1 MPMLVKEVMSKK
13 FITVKPSLNLIE
25 LIKLFRTYHFHRLPV
40 TDEEN
45 HILGT
50 VSIESVMGIFK
61 PHSTRLTRMLRA
73 SPSLKVEEE
82 EMDIL
87 DAEITPEWIKTTSV
101 SDLMESNVVSIEEDK
116 TISEART
123 LMKLHNKQG
132 LPVVKNG
139 ALVGVVTLFDI
150 IFALFREK
158 GIIE

>member
-1 MPMLVKEVMSKK
+1 MLVKEVMSKK

-40 TDEEN
+40 TDEAN

-61 PHSTRLTRMLRA
+61 PHCKRLTRMLRA

-87 DAEITPEWIKTTSV
+87 DAEITPERVKMTSV
-101 SDLMESNVVSIEEDK
+101 SDLMESNFISIEEDK
-116 TISEART
+116 KGKALDGSFSGEFPSGNGT
-123 LMKLHNKQG
+123 QG
-132 LPVVKNG
+132 TDFVSWFHVIAP
-139 ALVGVVTLFDI
+139 
-150 IFALFREK
+150 E
-158 GIIE
+158 

>member
-1 MPMLVKEVMSKK
+1 MLVKEVMSKK
-13 FITVKPSLNLIE
+13 FITVKPSINLIE
-25 LIKLFRTYHFHRLPV
+25 LVNLFRTYHFHRFPV
-40 TDEEN
+40 VDEGN

-50 VSIESVMGIFK
+50 VSIESVMEIFK
-61 PHSTRLTRMLRA
+61 PHSKRLTRMLRA

-87 DAEITPEWIKTTSV
+87 DAEITPEWIKMTSV
-101 SDLMESNVVSIEEDK
+101 SDLMESNVISIEEDK

-132 LPVVKNG
+132 LPVVRNG
-139 ALVGVVTLFDI
+139 TLVGVVTLFDI
-150 IFALFREK
+150 IYALFREK

>member
-1 MPMLVKEVMSKK
+1 MLVKEVMSKK

-50 VSIESVMGIFK
+50 VSIESVMGILK
-61 PHSTRLTRMLRA
+61 PHCKRLTRMLRA

-87 DAEITPEWIKTTSV
+87 DAEITPERVKMTSV
-101 SDLMESNVVSIEEDK
+101 SDLMESNFISIEEDK

-132 LPVVKNG
+132 LPVVKNDT
-139 ALVGVVTLFDI
+139 LVGVITLFDI
-150 IFALFREK
+150 IYALFREK

>member
-1 MPMLVKEVMSKK
+1 MLVKEVMSKK

-61 PHSTRLTRMLRA
+61 PHSKRLTRMLRA

-101 SDLMESNVVSIEEDK
+101 SDLMESNVISIEEDK

-132 LPVVKNG
+132 LPVVRNG
-139 ALVGVVTLFDI
+139 TLVGVVTLFDI
-150 IFALFREK
+150 IYALFREK

>member
-1 MPMLVKEVMSKK
+1 MLVKEVMSKK

-61 PHSTRLTRMLRA
+61 PHSKRLTRMLRA

-87 DAEITPEWIKTTSV
+87 DAEITPEWVKMTSV
-101 SDLMESNVVSIEEDK
+101 SDLMESNVISIEEDK
-116 TISEART
+116 TISEARS

-132 LPVVKNG
+132 LPVVKEG
-139 ALVGVVTLFDI
+139 TLVGIITLFDI
-150 IFALFREK
+150 IYVLFKER
-158 GIIE
+158 GVIE

>member
-1 MPMLVKEVMSKK
+1 MMSKK

-25 LIKLFRTYHFHRLPV
+25 LIKLFQNYHFHRLPV
-40 TDEEN
+40 IDEDN
-45 HILGT
+45 NILGT
-50 VSIESVMGIFK
+50 VSIESIMEIFK
-61 PHSTRLTRMLRA
+61 PHSKRLTRMLRA

-101 SDLMESNVVSIEEDK
+101 SDLMESNVISIEEDK

-132 LPVVKNG
+132 LPVVRNG
-139 ALVGVVTLFDI
+139 TLVGVVTLFDI
-150 IFALFREK
+150 IYALFREK

>member
-1 MPMLVKEVMSKK
+1 MLVKDVMSKK

-40 TDEEN
+40 IDEDN
-45 HILGT
+45 TILGT
-50 VSIESVMGIFK
+50 VSIESVMEIFK
-61 PHSTRLTRMLRA
+61 PHSKRLTRMLRA
-73 SPSLKVEEE
+73 GPSLKVEEE

-87 DAEITPEWIKTTSV
+87 EADITPEWINMTSV
-101 SDLMESNVVSIEEDK
+101 SDLMERNVICIEEDK
-116 TISEART
+116 TISDARS

-139 ALVGVVTLFDI
+139 TLVGVITLFDI
-150 IFALFREK
+150 IYALFRDK